1 MSFIGFGLRRK
12 RNGQVLDVTFG
23 QCQSLDNVLSDYSIN
38 QFTTLNEVMIEK
50 IRVMFPEDKVS
61 GVCGLKSSSN
71 GYCDIDCGYF
81 YLTEL
86 TTDVKSAEEA
96 YFKLHLISQRLVK
109 PHGCNLTGL
118 FGHLTNVCWTN
129 KGPILPNDIDR
140 ERLRHLLSDAPLV
153 VSHVDKFPYLVNYV
167 VPSGVRIAS
176 GSQVRLGAYLS
187 EGTTVMPAGYINF
200 NAGTNGPAM
209 VEGRISAGVVVG
221 ANSDI
226 GGGASI
232 MGTLSGGNKD
242 VLSIGEQCLL
252 GANAGAGIS
261 LGKGCTIEAGLYITA
276 GMPIYL
282 LNQNSEPVDKTGR
295 VVAEGENIVKAK
307 VLSGMD
313 YLLFINDRDLNRVV
327 AKPNTKLI
335 ELNQTL
341 H

>member
-1 MSFIGFGLRRK
+1 
-12 RNGQVLDVTFG
+12 
-23 QCQSLDNVLSDYSIN
+23 
-38 QFTTLNEVMIEK
+38 
-50 IRVMFPEDKVS
+50 
-61 GVCGLKSSSN
+61 
-71 GYCDIDCGYF
+71 
-81 YLTEL
+81 
-86 TTDVKSAEEA
+86 
-96 YFKLHLISQRLVK
+96 
-109 PHGCNLTGL
+109 
-118 FGHLTNVCWTN
+118 
-129 KGPILPNDIDR
+129 
-140 ERLRHLLSDAPLV
+140 
-153 VSHVDKFPYLVNYV
+153 
-167 VPSGVRIAS
+167 
-176 GSQVRLGAYLS
+176 
-187 EGTTVMPAGYINF
+187 
-200 NAGTNGPAM
+200 
-209 VEGRISAGVVVG
+209 
-221 ANSDI
+221 
-226 GGGASI
+226 